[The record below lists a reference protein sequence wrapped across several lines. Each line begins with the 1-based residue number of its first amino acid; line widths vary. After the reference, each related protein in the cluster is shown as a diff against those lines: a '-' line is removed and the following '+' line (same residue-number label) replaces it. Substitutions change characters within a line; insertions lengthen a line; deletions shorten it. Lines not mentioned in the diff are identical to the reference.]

1 MDIMGGTLSNEYWD
15 KIKKERN
22 EVKTQIEKVLKD
34 TQNKPYFIIE
44 TVSNENTRYCDDKS
58 IENMELI
65 VSYLLSTK
73 KYVTQ
78 GGINSTVIPVGRN
91 VKCIYHQVILKI

>member
-1 MDIMGGTLSNEYWD
+1 MGGTFSNDYWN
-15 KIKKERN
+15 KIKNERI
-22 EVKTQIEKVLKD
+22 EVKNQIDKVLDDK
-34 TQNKPYFIIE
+34 QNKSYFIIE
-44 TVSNENTRYCDDKS
+44 TVLSENTRSCDDKS

-73 KYVTQ
+73 KYVIK

-91 VKCIYHQVILKI
+91 VKCIYRQVILKI